1 MLRQPKRERFKY
13 IYIYTYDCPL
23 VVLSLWVDSDNF
35 DVGVGDYAILEI
47 DEGKKDLLRVY
58 RQMSNE
64 KERKKKK
71 EKENK

>member
-1 MLRQPKRERFKY
+1 
-13 IYIYTYDCPL
+13 
-23 VVLSLWVDSDNF
+23 
-35 DVGVGDYAILEI
+35 VGVGDYAILEI